1 MKANQRR
8 FPAFNGSRQFTGTIV
23 VAKPSI
29 TIKTHSY
36 DVADVYNKRPEFIP
50 YLLLTEYEYA
60 GNHRQKIKKL

>member
-8 FPAFNGSRQFTGTIV
+8 FPAFDGSRQFTGTIV

-29 TIKTHSY
+29 TITTHSF
-36 DVADVYNKRPEFIP
+36 DLADIYNKKAEFIP
-50 YLLLTEYEYA
+50 YLLLTEYA